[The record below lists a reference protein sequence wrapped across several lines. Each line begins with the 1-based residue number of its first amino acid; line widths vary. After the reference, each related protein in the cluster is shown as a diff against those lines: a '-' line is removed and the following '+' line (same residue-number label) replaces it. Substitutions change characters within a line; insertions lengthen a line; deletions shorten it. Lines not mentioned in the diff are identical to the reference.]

1 VFCVVFFLFNRY
13 FLALARAS
21 KNSSSERGR
30 KESRRVEDEMA
41 PLRSL
46 IAFLLAFLMLVFFS
60 SSSMGTFTTRAEEE
74 ALEDSEVERD
84 EEGRSA
90 NNLLIDPFRSTS
102 CLDAQMYCE
111 QTIAPAVDQDASL
124 GRFLREERKEAE
136 RTQSWEAVVPEE
148 RMKAMKVPET
158 LALGAFVDV
167 VVLLFILISS
177 ILTDWVIL
185 SFFHSFFLS
194 LFLSLS
200 VSRFTHIVS
209 FARMLPSFRR
219 VRGGS
224 RRSEREPKA
233 RRAHARRSG

>member
-1 VFCVVFFLFNRY
+1 MT
-13 FLALARAS
+13 A
-21 KNSSSERGR
+21 
-30 KESRRVEDEMA
+30 
-41 PLRSL
+41 LRSF
-46 IAFLLAFLMLVFFS
+46 AFLAFLMLVFFS
-60 SSSMGTFTTRAEEE
+60 SSMGTTTARAEE
-74 ALEDSEVERD
+74 ALEEEVERD
-84 EEGRSA
+84 EGRSA
-90 NNLLIDPFRSTS
+90 NNLIDPFRSTS

-124 GRFLREERKEAE
+124 GRFLREEREKAE

-167 VVLLFILISS
+167 VVLLCVLMSS
-177 ILTDWVIL
+177 ILTDWFIL
-185 SFFHSFFLS
+185 SFIHSFSLS
-194 LFLSLS
+194 LFLSLC
-200 VSRFTHIVS
+200 VSRFTYIVS

>member
-1 VFCVVFFLFNRY
+1 MHFVCFSAFHSL
-13 FLALARAS
+13 LL
-21 KNSSSERGR
+21 NSSENDE
-30 KESRRVEDEMA
+30 KVDEFEDEMTA
-41 PLRSL
+41 LRSF
-46 IAFLLAFLMLVFFS
+46 AFLAFLMLVFFS
-60 SSSMGTFTTRAEEE
+60 SSMGTTTRAE
-74 ALEDSEVERD
+74 ALEEEVERD
-84 EEGRSA
+84 EGRSG
-90 NNLLIDPFRSTS
+90 NNLIDPFRSTS

-167 VVLLFILISS
+167 VVLLLCILIVSS
-177 ILTDWVIL
+177 ILTEC
-185 SFFHSFFLS
+185 SFFHTFIHSFFFS
-194 LFLSLS
+194 LSLS
-200 VSRFTHIVS
+200 RFTYIVS

>member
-1 VFCVVFFLFNRY
+1 MHFVCFSAFHSL
-13 FLALARAS
+13 LL
-21 KNSSSERGR
+21 NSSENDE
-30 KESRRVEDEMA
+30 KVDEFEDEMTA
-41 PLRSL
+41 LRSF
-46 IAFLLAFLMLVFFS
+46 AFLAFLMLVFFS
-60 SSSMGTFTTRAEEE
+60 SSMGTTTRAE
-74 ALEDSEVERD
+74 ALEEEVERD
-84 EEGRSA
+84 EGRSG
-90 NNLLIDPFRSTS
+90 NNLIDPFRSTS

-167 VVLLFILISS
+167 VVLLLLCILIVSS
-177 ILTDWVIL
+177 ILTEC
-185 SFFHSFFLS
+185 SFFHTFIHSFFFS
-194 LFLSLS
+194 LSLS
-200 VSRFTHIVS
+200 RFTYIVS